1 MIIKIIFSS
10 EFVFYK
16 FKYSLSI
23 FIQSDST
30 QSGEWD
36 NNM

>member
-10 EFVFYK
+10 EVVFYK
-16 FKYSLSI
+16 FKYSLRI

-30 QSGEWD
+30 QSGKWD
-36 NNM
+36 NNI